1 VGIVGGT
8 IKNHPTAKA
17 ALDMLGVSSAQELGE
32 IVAAVGLAQN
42 LGALRALAVRSGGF
56 CFGLEHFSRGEWISR
71 APLFLAFSNLWELFF
86 AAFPG
91 LLESLGIVLS
101 GP

>member
-42 LGALRALAVRSGGF
+42 LGALRALAVSSGAL
-56 CFGLEHFSRGEWISR
+56 GLGLRTSLVEKGYVVRRFSWTS
-71 APLFLAFSNLWELFF
+71 
-86 AAFPG
+86 
-91 LLESLGIVLS
+91 
-101 GP
+101 